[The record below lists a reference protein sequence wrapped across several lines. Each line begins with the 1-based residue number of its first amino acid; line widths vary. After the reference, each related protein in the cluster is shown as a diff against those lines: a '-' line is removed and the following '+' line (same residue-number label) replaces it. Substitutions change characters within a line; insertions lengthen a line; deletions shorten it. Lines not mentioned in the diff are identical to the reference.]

1 VAYFAAFKK
10 HIGLYIPTPVIEEHK
25 SELTDYETARATV
38 RFPIDKPLPIA
49 LIKKLVK
56 AQVKKNEEGKMPK
69 KAKKKAK
76 KTARKKVG
84 RAKRPKK
91 LRAKAKKTAKKAKRV
106 VKKARKAAPK
116 RVRAPKPPPAPT
128 PPTEPSPVLMEG
140 MRAPD
145 FRLRAYPDGE
155 HSLSDF
161 RGKKV
166 VLYFY
171 PKDDTP
177 GCTMEACAF
186 RDSKS
191 EWEGAGAT
199 VLGISNDDWSSH
211 QAFAQKYNLNF
222 TLLADPVASASKSY
236 GVYKEKNMY
245 GKKFWGIERTTFI
258 IDSEGKIAK
267 VFPRVQVDG
276 HSAEVLETLRRI

>member
-1 VAYFAAFKK
+1 
-10 HIGLYIPTPVIEEHK
+10 
-25 SELTDYETARATV
+25 
-38 RFPIDKPLPIA
+38 
-49 LIKKLVK
+49 
-56 AQVKKNEEGKMPK
+56 MPK
-69 KAKKKAK
+69 KAKKKSK
-76 KTARKKVG
+76 RPARKKV
-84 RAKRPKK
+84 AKARKPKK
-91 LRAKAKKTAKKAKRV
+91 LKARKPAKKAKRAV
-106 VKKARKAAPK
+106 KRTKKAASKHP
-116 RVRAPKPPPAPT
+116 RASRPPAVPT

-155 HSLSDF
+155 HSLADF

-177 GCTMEACAF
+177 GCTMEACSF
-186 RDSKS
+186 RDTRG
-191 EWEGAGAT
+191 EWESAGAV

-211 QAFAQKYNLNF
+211 QAFAQRYNLNF
-222 TLLADPVASASKSY
+222 TLLSDPDANVSKDY

-258 IDSEGKIAK
+258 IDGEGKIAK
-267 VFPRVQVDG
+267 IFPRVQVDG

>member
-1 VAYFAAFKK
+1 
-10 HIGLYIPTPVIEEHK
+10 
-25 SELTDYETARATV
+25 
-38 RFPIDKPLPIA
+38 
-49 LIKKLVK
+49 
-56 AQVKKNEEGKMPK
+56 MPR
-69 KAKKKAK
+69 KAKKKSK
-76 KTARKKVG
+76 KPARKKVVKA
-84 RAKRPKK
+84 RKPKK
-91 LRAKAKKTAKKAKRV
+91 LKTKRAVKKVKRV
-106 VKKARKAAPK
+106 VKRAKKAAPRRT
-116 RVRAPKPPPAPT
+116 RVPRPPAAPT

-145 FRLRAYPDGE
+145 FRLRAYPEGE
-155 HSLSDF
+155 HSLADF

-177 GCTMEACAF
+177 GCTMEACSF
-186 RDSKS
+186 RDTKS
-191 EWEGAGAT
+191 EWEGTGAV
-199 VLGISNDDWSSH
+199 VLGISNDAWSSH
-211 QAFAQKYNLNF
+211 QNFAQKYNLNF
-222 TLLADPVASASKSY
+222 TLLSDPDALVSKAY

-245 GKKFWGIERTTFI
+245 GKKFWGIERATFI

>member
-1 VAYFAAFKK
+1 
-10 HIGLYIPTPVIEEHK
+10 
-25 SELTDYETARATV
+25 
-38 RFPIDKPLPIA
+38 
-49 LIKKLVK
+49 
-56 AQVKKNEEGKMPK
+56 MPK
-69 KAKKKAK
+69 KAKKK
-76 KTARKKVG
+76 T
-84 RAKRPKK
+84 
-91 LRAKAKKTAKKAKRV
+91 KKTAKKKMAKVRKPKKLRGKV
-106 VKKARKAAPK
+106 RKRVKKAKKVVRRVRKAAPK
-116 RVRAPKPPPAPT
+116 RARAPRPAAAPT

-145 FRLRAYPDGE
+145 FRLKAYPDGE
-155 HSLSDF
+155 HSLSGF

-177 GCTMEACAF
+177 GCTMEACSF

-191 EWEGAGAT
+191 EWEGTGAV
-199 VLGISNDDWSSH
+199 VLGISNDNWSSH

-222 TLLADPVASASKSY
+222 TLLSDLDASVSKDY
-236 GVYKEKNMY
+236 GVYKERNMY

-258 IDSEGKIAK
+258 VDPDGKIAK
-267 VFPRVQVDG
+267 IFPRVQVDG

>member
-1 VAYFAAFKK
+1 
-10 HIGLYIPTPVIEEHK
+10 
-25 SELTDYETARATV
+25 
-38 RFPIDKPLPIA
+38 
-49 LIKKLVK
+49 
-56 AQVKKNEEGKMPK
+56 MPK
-69 KAKKKAK
+69 KAKKKPK
-76 KTARKKVG
+76 KTVRKKLVKV
-84 RAKRPKK
+84 RKPK
-91 LRAKAKKTAKKAKRV
+91 AKAKKTVKKAKRV
-106 VKKARKAAPK
+106 VKRAKKAAPK
-116 RVRAPKPPPAPT
+116 RARAPRPPASPT

-145 FRLRAYPDGE
+145 FRLRAYPNGE

-177 GCTMEACAF
+177 GCTMEACSF

-191 EWEGAGAT
+191 EWEGTGAV
-199 VLGISNDDWSSH
+199 VLGISNDDWNSH
-211 QAFAQKYNLNF
+211 QSFAQKYNLNF
-222 TLLADPVASASKSY
+222 TLLSDPDASVSKAY

-258 IDSEGKIAK
+258 VDPEGKIAK
-267 VFPRVQVDG
+267 IFPRVQVDG

>member
-1 VAYFAAFKK
+1 
-10 HIGLYIPTPVIEEHK
+10 
-25 SELTDYETARATV
+25 
-38 RFPIDKPLPIA
+38 
-49 LIKKLVK
+49 
-56 AQVKKNEEGKMPK
+56 MPK
-69 KAKKKAK
+69 KAKKKSK
-76 KTARKKVG
+76 RPARKKV
-84 RAKRPKK
+84 AKARKPKK
-91 LRAKAKKTAKKAKRV
+91 LKARKPAKKAKRAV
-106 VKKARKAAPK
+106 KRTKKAASKHP
-116 RVRAPKPPPAPT
+116 RASRPPAVPT

-155 HSLSDF
+155 HSLADF

-177 GCTMEACAF
+177 GCTMEACSF
-186 RDSKS
+186 RDTRG
-191 EWEGAGAT
+191 EWESAGGV

-211 QAFAQKYNLNF
+211 QAFAQRYNLNF
-222 TLLADPVASASKSY
+222 TLLSDPDANVSKDY

-258 IDSEGKIAK
+258 IDGEGKIAK
-267 VFPRVQVDG
+267 IFPRVQVDG

>member
-1 VAYFAAFKK
+1 
-10 HIGLYIPTPVIEEHK
+10 
-25 SELTDYETARATV
+25 
-38 RFPIDKPLPIA
+38 
-49 LIKKLVK
+49 
-56 AQVKKNEEGKMPK
+56 MPK
-69 KAKKKAK
+69 KAKKKPK
-76 KTARKKVG
+76 KTAKKKV
-84 RAKRPKK
+84 AKAGKPKK
-91 LRAKAKKTAKKAKRV
+91 LRVKAKKTAKRAKRV
-106 VKKARKAAPK
+106 VKRTKKAAPK
-116 RVRAPKPPPAPT
+116 RSRAPRPAATPT

-145 FRLRAYPDGE
+145 FRLRAYPEGE
-155 HSLSDF
+155 HSLADF

-177 GCTMEACAF
+177 GCTMEACSF
-186 RDSKS
+186 RDIKS
-191 EWEGAGAT
+191 EWEGTGAV

-211 QAFAQKYNLNF
+211 QAFAQRYNLNF
-222 TLLADPVASASKSY
+222 TLLSDPDASISKAY

-258 IDSEGKIAK
+258 VDSEGKIAK

>member
-1 VAYFAAFKK
+1 M
-10 HIGLYIPTPVIEEHK
+10 P
-25 SELTDYETARATV
+25 
-38 RFPIDKPLPIA
+38 
-49 LIKKLVK
+49 K
-56 AQVKKNEEGKMPK
+56 AKRKPK
-69 KAKKKAK
+69 KATKKKVSKARKPKKLKVKAK
-76 KTARKKVG
+76 KPVKKLKGVVK
-84 RAKRPKK
+84 RAK
-91 LRAKAKKTAKKAKRV
+91 
-106 VKKARKAAPK
+106 KAAPK
-116 RVRAPKPPPAPT
+116 RPPHPRPTPPT
-128 PPTEPSPVLMEG
+128 PPTEPAPVLMEG

-155 HSLSDF
+155 FSLADF

-177 GCTMEACAF
+177 GCTMEACSF
-186 RDSKS
+186 RDTKS
-191 EWEGAGAT
+191 EWESAGAV

-211 QAFAQKYNLNF
+211 QNFAQKYNLNF
-222 TLLADPVASASKSY
+222 TLLSDPDASVSKAY

>member
-1 VAYFAAFKK
+1 
-10 HIGLYIPTPVIEEHK
+10 
-25 SELTDYETARATV
+25 
-38 RFPIDKPLPIA
+38 
-49 LIKKLVK
+49 
-56 AQVKKNEEGKMPK
+56 
-69 KAKKKAK
+69 
-76 KTARKKVG
+76 
-84 RAKRPKK
+84 
-91 LRAKAKKTAKKAKRV
+91 
-106 VKKARKAAPK
+106 
-116 RVRAPKPPPAPT
+116 
-128 PPTEPSPVLMEG
+128 MEG

-155 HSLSDF
+155 HSLADF

-177 GCTMEACAF
+177 GCTMEACSF
-186 RDSKS
+186 RDTRG
-191 EWEGAGAT
+191 EWESAGGV

-211 QAFAQKYNLNF
+211 QAFAQRYNLNF
-222 TLLADPVASASKSY
+222 TLLSDPDANVSKDY

-258 IDSEGKIAK
+258 IDGEGKIAK
-267 VFPRVQVDG
+267 IFPRVQVDG